1 MKSEARVALLRS
13 VQQPRQTLP
22 MIGGCRIVLA
32 ARARL
37 RREGDRR
44 ASLCAPCKP
53 FGEADRPAKQLITEP
68 DKRSAMEPLRGRP
81 MRDDDDDQPGPGDS
95 EAFVESMLDEA
106 FAAVAGL
113 EIHSAAQRLADI
125 AMRFEQGLIEQ
136 FNFTAEEA
144 HNSAR
149 QFLTRA
155 LDEITRAMREEVLR
169 SKLGT

>member
-1 MKSEARVALLRS
+1 
-13 VQQPRQTLP
+13 
-22 MIGGCRIVLA
+22 
-32 ARARL
+32 
-37 RREGDRR
+37 
-44 ASLCAPCKP
+44 
-53 FGEADRPAKQLITEP
+53 
-68 DKRSAMEPLRGRP
+68 MEPVRGRS
-81 MRDDDDDQPGPGDS
+81 MRDADDDQPGPGDS
-95 EAFVESMLDEA
+95 EAFVESMLDQA

-113 EIHSAAQRLADI
+113 EIHPAAQRLAEI

-169 SKLGT
+169 SKLRT